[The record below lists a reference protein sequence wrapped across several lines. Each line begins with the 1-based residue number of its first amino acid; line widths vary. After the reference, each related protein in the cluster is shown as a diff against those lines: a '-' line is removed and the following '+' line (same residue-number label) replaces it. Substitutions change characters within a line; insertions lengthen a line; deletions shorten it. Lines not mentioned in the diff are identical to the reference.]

1 MRLIVRSGVVLVAVL
16 LGVSLSGCAVSITGP
31 DQADQTAPVPSE
43 NSAPTDGSTDDT
55 DTDAPTGTGTETDG
69 DSSRAMLRD
78 SATTTVTCDGELT
91 LEQAGA
97 MVSVEGDCSHLIV
110 SLDAGAVVAGRVDTL
125 EVTGTGTAVYTD
137 SVAVVTVTGDGNTVQ
152 WTGPAPEIADEGTGN
167 VLMAG

>member
-1 MRLIVRSGVVLVAVL
+1 MRLIARSAVVLVTLL
-16 LGVSLSGCAVSITGP
+16 LGASLSGCAVSITGP

-43 NSAPTDGSTDDT
+43 DSAPTEGSADDT
-55 DTDAPTGTGTETDG
+55 DTDAPTDTDTETDG
-69 DSSRAMLRD
+69 DSARAMLRD

-110 SLDAGAVVAGRVDTL
+110 NLNAGAVVVGAVDTL

-152 WTGPAPEIADEGTGN
+152 WTGADPELTDEGTGN
-167 VLMAG
+167 VLTAG